1 MPDQPALR
9 IAVLQPGARLHYAVP
24 TLLQRAG
31 MLQRLYTDFAN
42 LGALRNLEKLWPRCL
57 QPAAARRFF
66 GRKLPP
72 EVPSS
77 KVRQVPYA
85 VLRERMTPAKG
96 GSKST
101 SSQALLSTAMQE
113 HFAGANAIYT
123 VLVNEDL
130 DACRA
135 AKAIGCR
142 IIHEVML
149 TPDVGPLTAEEYR
162 RYATPSHTT
171 RLGEIA
177 AGRERDR
184 QKYAL
189 ADLILVPSEFVRG
202 GVVGLGADPAKV
214 ALVPYG
220 IDKSWLER
228 PSYPVPGRVLF
239 VGSVGLRK
247 GSHYL
252 AEAAR
257 CLAERGIDCEV
268 RVAGPLEAGVAQSAI
283 FAGPTYL
290 GQVPRADIHREYSHA
305 DIFVL
310 PSLAEGMAIATLEAM
325 AMGLPVITTPNAGS
339 CVRDG
344 IDGIIVPPADAFA
357 LMTAIERL
365 LFDRDLRETMSRN
378 AKARASDFTWEK
390 YEGRLIAALSRL
402 QAPEAVAPKATA
414 SSLAFAD
421 L

>member
-1 MPDQPALR
+1 
-9 IAVLQPGARLHYAVP
+9 
-24 TLLQRAG
+24 

-42 LGALRNLEKLWPRCL
+42 LGALRYLDKFWPRCL
-57 QPAAARRFF
+57 QPAAARRLF

-77 KVRQVPYA
+77 KVRQVPFA
-85 VLRERMTPAKG
+85 VMRERMMPLIG
-96 GSKST
+96 GSKNA
-101 SSQALLSTAMQE
+101 SSQALMKTAIRE
-113 HFAGANAIYT
+113 HFGGANAIYT

-130 DACRA
+130 EACRA
-135 AKAIGCR
+135 AKALGCR

-149 TPDVGPLTAEEYR
+149 TPDVGPLTAEEYG
-162 RYATPSHTT
+162 RYATSSPTT
-171 RLGEIA
+171 RLAEIA

-202 GVVGLGADPAKV
+202 GVIGLGADPAKV

-228 PSYPVPGRVLF
+228 SSYPVPGRVLF

-257 CLAERGIDCEV
+257 RLAERGIDCEV
-268 RVAGPLEAGVAQSAI
+268 RVAGPMEAGVEQSRP

-310 PSLAEGMAIATLEAM
+310 PSLAEGMAVATLEAM

-344 IDGIIVPPADAFA
+344 IDGIIVPPANAFA
-357 LMTAIERL
+357 LMTTIERL
-365 LFDRDLRETMSRN
+365 LLNRDLRETMSRN
-378 AKARASDFTWEK
+378 AKARASEFTWEK

-402 QAPEAVAPKATA
+402 QKPEVVAPDATVSNPA
-414 SSLAFAD
+414 VVHP
-421 L
+421 